1 MPASS
6 LFEVGVCG
14 SSRRTPLLPYCALLS
29 VVCGVP
35 GGGGRSLITG
45 LPLLSF
51 HRYMMAA
58 SVGCASVLSR
68 QAMVSEAVQ
77 LRTVDIKG
85 SIFTLRH
92 PRYCDLCFSA
102 ISHVVNAQHFLTFLR
117 HLFTMSVVT
126 RTATANDEY
135 PHPLAH
141 PHDGIVMR
149 AVCGFRL
156 VRLRTSGS
164 TLRYP
169 AGRPIHGFRDRC
181 SGWVARN

>member
-1 MPASS
+1 MSASS

-58 SVGCASVLSR
+58 SVGGASVLSR

-77 LRTVDIKG
+77 LRTVDING
-85 SIFTLRH
+85 PTFTFRH

-102 ISHVVNAQHFLTFLR
+102 ISHAVNAQHFLTFLR

-156 VRLRTSGS
+156 VRLAHFGLDTALPR
-164 TLRYP
+164 
-169 AGRPIHGFRDRC
+169 RPTDTRV
-181 SGWVARN
+181 S